1 MELYF
6 SPMACSLA
14 SRISLY
20 ESGQSATF
28 KRVQLSDK
36 AIASGGSLL
45 DISAKGQ
52 VPVLVLD
59 DGTVLTEGPAVLQY
73 IADRQPDSGL
83 LPPVGTTDRYQVLS
97 WLNYV
102 GTEIHKLVFWHLFS
116 PDTSPEAKAFA
127 RSKLPAKLA
136 HLDQHLAGRR
146 FLAGDR
152 FTVADAYLAWALALV
167 RRIGVDLAGWP
178 NVATYAGN
186 IHSRPAVA
194 RAMSDEAAM
203 M

>member
-73 IADRQPDSGL
+73 LADRQPDSGL
-83 LPPVGTTDRYQVLS
+83 LPPVGTTERYQVLS

-127 RSKLPAKLA
+127 RSKLPAKLT
-136 HLDQHLAGRR
+136 HLDSASVVTGTLGEGRFVLFFPTELHKPGLVQHGCV
-146 FLAGDR
+146 G
-152 FTVADAYLAWALALV
+152 V
-167 RRIGVDLAGWP
+167 RK
-178 NVATYAGN
+178 
-186 IHSRPAVA
+186 AVVKI
-194 RAMSDEAAM
+194 RMED
-203 M
+203 